1 MRSLLSVT
9 TSLFILSLA
18 FSSPLSAQGITGFI
32 FASYYECDV
41 SLEPALDDAVMSGAA
56 AVWDRHVES
65 GDITQ
70 WGWNAHTI
78 GGAWR
83 RLQYFITPDRASGLA
98 AWTSVTEAMEK
109 EAPGSMD
116 LLNRACS
123 RHQDYIWSVQQTSQ
137 AQNASSTSMPFT
149 TAYYMC
155 QQSRESEADEAFR
168 NVWAPI
174 LDDLV
179 REGHLTGWNW
189 LAHDTGGFFRRAMS
203 FFGSD
208 HTSIMAARD
217 ELVSRLAGN
226 EAASAVGSACGS
238 HSDYAWTPVTGS

>member
-1 MRSLLSVT
+1 
-9 TSLFILSLA
+9 
-18 FSSPLSAQGITGFI
+18 
-32 FASYYECDV
+32 
-41 SLEPALDDAVMSGAA
+41 
-56 AVWDRHVES
+56 
-65 GDITQ
+65 
-70 WGWNAHTI
+70 
-78 GGAWR
+78 
-83 RLQYFITPDRASGLA
+83 
-98 AWTSVTEAMEK
+98 
-109 EAPGSMD
+109 
-116 LLNRACS
+116 
-123 RHQDYIWSVQQTSQ
+123 
-137 AQNASSTSMPFT
+137 MPFT